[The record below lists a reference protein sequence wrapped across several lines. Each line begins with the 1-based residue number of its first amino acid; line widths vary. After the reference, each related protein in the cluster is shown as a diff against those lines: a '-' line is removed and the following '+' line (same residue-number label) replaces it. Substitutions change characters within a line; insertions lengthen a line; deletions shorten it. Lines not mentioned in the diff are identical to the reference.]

1 MTILG
6 KVVDHFSRHLF
17 SMGSDRPSDVD
28 RPRGGGSSRMVSV
41 LGVGTILGIVT
52 VQKQVTILWMVA
64 ILESNGD
71 IRFSVAT

>member
-6 KVVDHFSRHLF
+6 KVVDHFLRRLL

-41 LGVGTILGIVT
+41 LGVGTILG
-52 VQKQVTILWMVA
+52 L
-64 ILESNGD
+64 
-71 IRFSVAT
+71 